1 MIMIALLAW
10 GFLSALVAFLPKDG
24 SSCFAITCITCYS
37 MKSSLLHSCA
47 LGHCWVDG
55 PMSTFFF
62 QKSYSGH
69 KHPWAQVIS
78 MECHL
83 QPQRRLYR
91 EHFDMVLY
99 TQCWTLI
106 CTVVPMFGRLY
117 KHQLPIYRPI
127 FRLRGC
133 VIRRISLGLSL
144 TSYTSI
150 SCMWSIPGLE
160 TNWFMA
166 SDPLK
171 DPHWSCY
178 GVAVVKFSIQCF
190 FFWDNY
196 KSTIII

>member
-99 TQCWTLI
+99 TSMLNANLYCSAHVWPFIQASVANLPTNIQIKGLCHSENFSGSFTDQ
-106 CTVVPMFGRLY
+106 LY
-117 KHQLPIYRPI
+117 KHQLY
-127 FRLRGC
+127 
-133 VIRRISLGLSL
+133 
-144 TSYTSI
+144 
-150 SCMWSIPGLE
+150 
-160 TNWFMA
+160 
-166 SDPLK
+166 
-171 DPHWSCY
+171 
-178 GVAVVKFSIQCF
+178 VKHS
-190 FFWDNY
+190 WTGD
-196 KSTIII
+196 